1 MMLAA
6 EVHHGT
12 QNCDAGMRKY
22 VWRRRGDGIHLIHL
36 GKTWEKLMLA
46 ARVIVAIEN
55 PADVVAVSSRTFG
68 QRAVFKY
75 AQNTGSS
82 YIGGRYTPG
91 TFTNQIQRNYQE
103 PRLLIAADPRVDH
116 QPIAEA
122 SYVNV
127 PCIAFCD
134 TDAPLKNVDIAIP
147 CNNKS
152 RNSIALMVWLLAREV
167 NRLRGVCHRGT
178 KWSVMP
184 DLFLYRD
191 PEDIAQATEPSTDV
205 VTEDATSTFV
215 QPLESQKV
223 AEWGAP
229 AEEFPAAAVAGF
241 EATDGGRWNPQSEFD
256 GAAAA
261 AAAAAAPAAAPAAA
275 AAAAPAAT
283 Y

>member
-1 MMLAA
+1 MTEDDLKKMLAA

-12 QNCDAGMRKY
+12 TNCDSGMRKY
-22 VWRRRGDGIHLIHL
+22 VWRRRQDGIHLIHL

-55 PADVVAVSSRTFG
+55 PADVCAVSGRTYG

-91 TFTNQIQRNYQE
+91 TFTNQIQKKFQE
-103 PRLLIAADPRVDH
+103 PRLLIVADPRLDH
-116 QPIAEA
+116 QPILES

-127 PCIAFCD
+127 PVIAFCD

-152 RNSIALMVWLLAREV
+152 RNSIALMFWFLAREI
-167 NRLRGVCHRGT
+167 NRLRGVLHRGAE
-178 KWSVMP
+178 WNVMP
-184 DLFLYRD
+184 DLFLYRE
-191 PEDIAQATEPSTDV
+191 PEEVSAAVEQSDDLTSAPEATNNF
-205 VTEDATSTFV
+205 A
-215 QPLESQKV
+215 QPLDSSKV

-229 AEEFPAAAVAGF
+229 TDGDFPAAGLGAFDAAGD
-241 EATDGGRWNPQSEFD
+241 AGRWSESTNPNWD
-256 GAAAA
+256 G
-261 AAAAAAPAAAPAAA
+261 AAPAAA
-275 AAAAPAAT
+275 AAPAST
-283 Y
+283 F